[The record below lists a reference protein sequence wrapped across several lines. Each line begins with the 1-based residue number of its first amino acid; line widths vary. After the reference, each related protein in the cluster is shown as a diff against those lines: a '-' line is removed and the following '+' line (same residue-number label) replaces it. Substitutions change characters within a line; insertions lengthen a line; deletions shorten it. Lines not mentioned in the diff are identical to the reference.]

1 MGLLRSLMVS
11 NLDRRLENIYVQ
23 IYQGMIGMSP
33 SEARAQFHRQLE
45 WAKREIDRG
54 GEYVAPEWFGSRLIN
69 NRRRDPKI
77 GAYLTKL
84 AAEGV
89 RDRDVIWFWDM
100 HNLDRVMM
108 MFMFTLCVGACWNS
122 HSENGLSPEQA
133 GFETRKIHPLYG
145 NPDDTSIAGGED
157 RPVPVELKDRVDI
170 YIEKRAKE

>member
-1 MGLLRSLMVS
+1 MTG
-11 NLDRRLENIYVQ
+11 
-23 IYQGMIGMSP
+23 
-33 SEARAQFHRQLE
+33 EAVCR
-45 WAKREIDRG
+45 
-54 GEYVAPEWFGSRLIN
+54 PEWFGSHLIN

-108 MFMFTLCVGACWNS
+108 MFMFTLCVGVLDS
-122 HSENGLSPEQA
+122 HSRNGLSPEQA

-157 RPVPVELKDRVDI
+157 PTCPRRVKGPGGHL
-170 YIEKRAKE
+170 YREAGER